1 PHTGHHCRLVH
12 VQAGDTLVDH
22 FHLHSSTPV
31 PPAWGPLPKRNLTS
45 GLQGRIALRRQ
56 WGSSRLLGSNSQ
68 PGSPAPWSA
77 DLFADD
83 PCSIPDQPAH
93 RFHSGRVGR
102 KAGVELA
109 MTGKPTLSRFNTDID
124 TARCKSVFWSHANR

>member
-1 PHTGHHCRLVH
+1 
-12 VQAGDTLVDH
+12 VDH

-93 RFHSGRVGR
+93 RFHSGRVGP

-109 MTGKPTLSRFNTDID
+109 MTGAQRINLPGAPTSYRRHADPTSRNLRKT
-124 TARCKSVFWSHANR
+124 SHTPEQAGHGP